1 VYIHWWPPIGP
12 GGQPAALPLSFDT
25 QGNPLPLQPVGGTRL
40 DYGNDGGGVPYIS
53 DAPGGVPL
61 YFDAAGNPLPLQPGS
76 DADIIPPSPGGVPVY
91 YDIDG
96 NLSPLQP
103 GSGAAAI
110 PGAYGGVSL
119 VLDAE
124 GNPLPVQPWQGGA
137 PLQSGAGGSGRTAA
151 APVVLPWMV
160 YSYDGGSQGAL
171 YGGGPDYSGPHLNE
185 PPWSDAL
192 TGRPAGCCGGS
203 SPLDWI
209 KEHWWLCLAILGAA
223 VVVAQRDK

>member
-1 VYIHWWPPIGP
+1 
-12 GGQPAALPLSFDT
+12 
-25 QGNPLPLQPVGGTRL
+25 
-40 DYGNDGGGVPYIS
+40 
-53 DAPGGVPL
+53 
-61 YFDAAGNPLPLQPGS
+61 
-76 DADIIPPSPGGVPVY
+76 
-91 YDIDG
+91 
-96 NLSPLQP
+96 
-103 GSGAAAI
+103 
-110 PGAYGGVSL
+110 
-119 VLDAE
+119 
-124 GNPLPVQPWQGGA
+124 LPVQPWQGGA